1 MAGIGVVELDMVPG
15 QSLAQMGLKMVEMT
29 MNDASGPGR
38 SSLDRLKALDPLTSL
53 DEQLKE
59 ANELC
64 NDGHRAQ
71 MILKWLSGKLQSD
84 STARMTTES
93 WNLFEKCVRIIA
105 PQTLSTLLS
114 RFDLIGVVKSAVA
127 ELDGATLQQSLS
139 AITQMLDTLTSIS
152 QGASGAGVKRLLTTD
167 DANAATFFQ
176 IWVRRVLEIFAGSSA
191 VSDLAQ
197 DAPAWYAGPAI
208 TIWELRRPSASDNAS
223 FAEHC
228 LVPCALM
235 LRRIQHDSSPSV
247 SLPRKRDAVSDSLPV
262 SNVNSD
268 LERLLARHVFL
279 PIRASLGS
287 SQSGRDSAVST
298 TIGTMLKSLNDAS
311 DVQGMHRQVAP
322 AVLQLLRVAL
332 RCVPLQNSQQRAKE
346 RAWVEAVFLGLLDCL
361 IKDKV
366 MATVHTV
373 AEMLAIIG
381 TKTTLSVQVLR
392 NIIRQYCRLGEDDEV
407 FDPDLNLIA
416 AIITLD
422 ANAFVDATLLEQLFQ
437 GLTRY
442 DSSAW
447 EGDGKPS
454 ACATS
459 GLKECIIMPVLTA
472 YAKARRLE
480 EFIAQWH
487 QTLRTGPSIDAPS
500 VFTELGDCLID
511 ILERH
516 LTSEQIASLIEIY
529 HLASADLQKE
539 THLHDSPE
547 LRSNIV
553 ILGAILPGVRSDD
566 VIDRLLVPLG
576 LLVDDLLLTSPS
588 KVKVSRDVE
597 AEEIDVVVTGVFWG
611 ILKQSLQLWLPRWAS
626 QQSDEQVVGRRL
638 GVICD
643 SPIIGT
649 AYDYSG
655 RLQPLETMLEGMAD
669 DVGSSH
675 VLTGLLERW
684 RLGHLGA
691 DPTTEK
697 MGSSAVSTLAAVGHP
712 SLLESQTSE
721 GMEEQISRI
730 LEEFKKLASTPR
742 PQGILKSTV
751 LMAYTTLLQT
761 NAPVGN
767 GVISQLISE
776 LTIND
781 TFDKRHELSVTLLH
795 DVPVA
800 NLSYNDRKNIIN
812 GLVASLAAESE
823 DDANSDEEH
832 DADDEVR
839 VGNINPRLSL
849 IAKLLRVPHADCNLD
864 LDAEAIWQLQAYI
877 DNNADPEAYQTY
889 LTSVDLFN
897 TIAKAVLERQLAMY
911 PKSPT
916 FAKQLQRVLRGLDER
931 DVPEFA
937 GEPLCYY
944 VLDNAIL
951 RMVDRAAAVP
961 ALARIID
968 DRRSDFASHGKGKI
982 SALEYH
988 VDPKTVTAKGK
999 EEVAAML
1006 GMWCSTL
1013 HIYLSSITLSE
1024 IHVLEATSVA
1034 ATMRNVIAWC
1044 KSRPVDPEA
1053 KLSVI
1058 CARSALQAYKVAIL
1072 TVPDDETR
1080 AVGLQLLD
1088 DRQPPDTRDELVR
1101 LLRASATRSLESMS
1115 DSLGSAH
1122 ALARPA
1128 TAEEVN
1134 AIQHSISAMSKANL
1148 KPEDVSSVR
1157 DVYARLLAVLTT
1169 SPTYTV
1175 HRAAT
1180 SCILTALTDKSFLVK
1195 QHLAELTLAIL
1206 HHLASDRASR
1216 AYPLI
1221 YLDICTLFSA
1231 LLKHHRAKLHDRLH
1245 LLIPVLQSL
1254 LTALF
1259 TPIRPSA
1266 STFRAHKPLGPKQ
1279 ARSFTRLLTLLCNP
1293 PAHHS
1298 HKAKS
1303 GSNNLIDTSRVAR
1316 RHVGSF
1322 VPILLHTYCAQ
1333 ILTGTLGEGV
1343 RELLQPGLWA
1353 MVEAMES
1360 RGPEQKD
1367 ALSAGMN
1374 GSERAVFRGVH
1385 QEWKRVGKWD
1395 GA

>member
-1 MAGIGVVELDMVPG
+1 MVD
-15 QSLAQMGLKMVEMT
+15 VT
-29 MNDASGPGR
+29 MNDAPGPGR
-38 SSLDRLKALDPLTSL
+38 PSLDRLKALDSLASL

-59 ANELC
+59 ANKLC

-71 MILKWLSGKLQSD
+71 MILRWLSGKLQND
-84 STARMTTES
+84 AKCRGATES
-93 WNLFEKCVRIIA
+93 WKLFEECVRIIA
-105 PQTLSTLLS
+105 PQTLSVLLS

-127 ELDGATLQQSLS
+127 ELDGVNLQPTLS
-139 AITQMLDTLTSIS
+139 AITLLLNTLTSIS
-152 QGASGAGVKRLLTTD
+152 QGASGAGVKRLLSTD
-167 DANAATFFQ
+167 GVNAATFFQ
-176 IWVRRVLEIFAGSSA
+176 VWIRRVLEIFTESRN
-191 VSDLAQ
+191 VSDLTQ
-197 DAPAWYAGPAI
+197 NAPAWYAGPAI
-208 TIWELRRPSASDNAS
+208 TIWELRRHSASDNAS

-235 LRRIQHDSSPSV
+235 LRRIQHNSNLSV
-247 SLPRKRDAVSDSLPV
+247 SLPRKRAAVSDLPPV
-262 SNVNSD
+262 SNVNGD

-279 PIRASLGS
+279 PIRAKFNSV
-287 SQSGRDSAVST
+287 QSGGDSATST
-298 TIGTMLKSLNDAS
+298 SIGTMLKSLKDAS
-311 DVQGMHRQVAP
+311 DDQGLHREVAP

-332 RCVPLQNSQQRAKE
+332 RCVPLQNSQQRARE
-346 RAWVEAVFLGLLDCL
+346 RAWIEAVVLSLLDCL

-366 MATVHTV
+366 MANVHTV

-381 TKTTLSVQVLR
+381 TKTTLSVQILR

-407 FDPDLNLIA
+407 FDPDLDLIA
-416 AIITLD
+416 AIVKLD
-422 ANAFVDATLLEQLFQ
+422 ANAFVDATLLKQLFQ
-437 GLTRY
+437 ALTRY

-459 GLKECIIMPVLTA
+459 GLKERIIVPVLTA

-480 EFIAQWH
+480 EFIAQWY
-487 QTLRTGPSIDAPS
+487 QTLRAGPSIDAPS
-500 VFTELGDCLID
+500 VFTELGDCLLE

-516 LTSEQIASLIEIY
+516 LTSEQIASLIEVY
-529 HLASADLQKE
+529 RLPSADLQEE
-539 THLHDSPE
+539 TPLHDVPE

-553 ILGAILPGVRSDD
+553 ILGAILLGVRSDD

-588 KVKVSRDVE
+588 KVEVSRGVE
-597 AEEIDVVVTGVFWG
+597 AEKIDAVVTGVFWG
-611 ILKQSLQLWLPRWAS
+611 ILKQILQLWLPRWAS
-626 QQSDEQVVGRRL
+626 QQSDEQVVVRRL
-638 GVICD
+638 GV
-643 SPIIGT
+643 
-649 AYDYSG
+649 
-655 RLQPLETMLEGMAD
+655 PLENMLEGMAD
-669 DVGSSH
+669 DVGSSQA
-675 VLTGLLERW
+675 LTGLLDRW
-684 RLGHLGA
+684 RMGRLGA
-691 DPTTEK
+691 DPITEK
-697 MGSSAVSTLAAVGHP
+697 MESSAVSTLAAVGHP

-721 GMEEQISRI
+721 GMEEQISRV
-730 LEEFKKLASTPR
+730 LKEFKELASTPR
-742 PQGILKSTV
+742 ARVVLKSTV
-751 LMAYTTLLQT
+751 LMAYNTLLQMS
-761 NAPVGN
+761 APVGK

-781 TFDKRHELSVTLLH
+781 TFDKRHELLVTLLQ

-800 NLSYNDRKNIIN
+800 SLSYNDRKNIVN
-812 GLVASLAAESE
+812 GLVGSLAAKSE
-823 DDANSDEEH
+823 DDGDSDDEH
-832 DADDEVR
+832 EADDEVR

-849 IAKLLRVPHADCNLD
+849 MTKLLRVPHTDCNLD
-864 LDAEAIWQLQAYI
+864 LDAEGLWQLRAHI
-877 DNNADPEAYQTY
+877 DNNADPGAYGTY
-889 LTSVDLFN
+889 LNSVDLFD
-897 TIAKAVLERQLAMY
+897 TIARTVLERQLAMY
-911 PKSPT
+911 PKSPA

-944 VLDNAIL
+944 VLGNAIL

-961 ALARIID
+961 ALAKIID
-968 DRRSDFASHGKGKI
+968 NRRSDFVRDAEGRI

-988 VDPKTVTAKGK
+988 VDPKTVATKGK

-1006 GMWCSTL
+1006 GIWCGTL
-1013 HIYLSSITLSE
+1013 HIFLSSVTLSE
-1024 IHVLEATSVA
+1024 IHGLKAISVA
-1034 ATMRNVIAWC
+1034 ATMRNVMAWC
-1044 KSRPVDPEA
+1044 KSHSVDPEA
-1053 KLSVI
+1053 ELSVI

-1088 DRQPPDTRDELVR
+1088 DRQPPDTRDELVT
-1101 LLRASATRSLESMS
+1101 LLRASATGSLESIS
-1115 DSLGSAH
+1115 DSLGSAQ

-1157 DVYARLLAVLTT
+1157 DVYARLLAVLMT

-1175 HRAAT
+1175 HRAVT
-1180 SCILTALTDKSFLVK
+1180 SCILTALNDKSFLVN
-1195 QHLAELTLAIL
+1195 QHLAELTLAVL
-1206 HHLASDRASR
+1206 HHLALDRATR

-1231 LLKHHRAKLHDRLH
+1231 LLKQHRAKLHDRLH

-1303 GSNNLIDTSRVAR
+1303 GANNLIDTSRVAR
-1316 RHVGSF
+1316 RHIGSF

-1343 RELLQPGLWA
+1343 REVLQPALWA

-1374 GSERAVFRGVH
+1374 ASERAVFTGVY